1 VRPFKVTKAIIIFF
15 TDDNLEATLA
25 KCDGFL
31 NAFDLPS
38 TSKNWENRM
47 SNLPSRWDSSRKL
60 LFEAVL
66 SYEGLPSPDCCQMC
80 LEGAVLVRCTECAVS
95 FMCPS
100 CDEKVHQFLPFH
112 NRDGYLNGYFQSI
125 PPTVTL
131 DENGTMQTT
140 CKYTIP

>member
-1 VRPFKVTKAIIIFF
+1 
-15 TDDNLEATLA
+15 
-25 KCDGFL
+25 
-31 NAFDLPS
+31 
-38 TSKNWENRM
+38 M

-100 CDEKVHQFLPFH
+100 CDEKVHQFFPFH
-112 NRDGYLNGYFQSI
+112 NRDGYLKGNFQSI
-125 PPTVTL
+125 PPAVKL

-140 CKYTIP
+140 CKYTIEVEHYWKQMLKQM